1 MMLLT
6 SLPVL
11 LIGGYSFY
19 TTTEALR
26 ETALKDQQNQLI
38 SSQKSIEALL
48 SNAERDLLFLRDSRA
63 LKAYLNKQQT
73 SLGLGQALEQF
84 VQQQSIYSSVRLLDL
99 TGQEIV
105 YVERLNGVAKSL
117 TEKGDLLDQSG
128 ESYFSETL
136 ALAKNDIYISPI
148 ERSRETGET
157 VAPHKSTIHY
167 ASSVSDVVG
176 RVQGVLVLNL
186 NADYLMAQALMESD
200 QEWQTLFA
208 DPQGYLYSKS
218 QSEQKTNIF
227 TDASFGLAG
236 IQGSKSFQSQESD
249 TDIKLSVLI
258 SQGEKRGHLGYLV
271 SIAPKVTLFKPI
283 QDYISVSLI
292 IVAVCLF
299 LSLIFAIILSNSL
312 SAPLLRLTEKVKN
325 FSQGDLETPIKAE
338 TKNEIG
344 DLSHAMELLRKSMVI
359 LMKRSRKV

>member
-6 SLPVL
+6 SLPIL

-19 TTTEALR
+19 TTIEALR
-26 ETALKDQQNQLI
+26 ETALKDQQNQLT
-38 SSQKSIEALL
+38 SSQNSIEVLL
-48 SNAERDLLFLRDSRA
+48 GNAERDLLFLRDSSA
-63 LKAYLNKQQT
+63 MKAYLNKQQT

-99 TGQEIV
+99 SGQEIV

-128 ESYFSETL
+128 ESYFTETL
-136 ALAKNDIYISPI
+136 ALAKSDIYISPI
-148 ERSRETGET
+148 EKSRETGEEVT
-157 VAPHKSTIHY
+157 PHESTIHY
-167 ASSVSDVVG
+167 ASSVSDAVG
-176 RVQGVLVLNL
+176 RKQGVLVLNL
-186 NADYLMAQALMESD
+186 NADYLMAQALLESD

-208 DPQGYLYSKS
+208 DPQGYVYSKN

-227 TDASFGLAG
+227 TDVSFGLAG

-258 SQGEKRGHLGYLV
+258 SQGDKRDHLGYLV

-299 LSLIFAIILSNSL
+299 LSLMFAIILSNSL